1 MCLRFDVIDTV
12 DFFLETKHGLIFR
25 GSSLAAC
32 RKGGS
37 QPERSST
44 STPPYLAIV
53 EREECRCSDL
63 RTDSALPS
71 QLIQKTEQVMAGAR
85 FC

>member
-63 RTDSALPS
+63 ENGFSTSLAAHPEDRT
-71 QLIQKTEQVMAGAR
+71 GHGG
-85 FC
+85 C